1 LHRLLILYDYF
12 DPAFKAGG
20 PIRSLVNLV
29 RLMDQELE
37 IFVLTTNQDHDGEVL
52 DIQADQWMPYG
63 EKAKV
68 MYLAAGSRGYK
79 NIQNAIDHVRPDTV
93 YFNGMYS
100 IPLLV
105 FPLQILKKRKEVK
118 AVIAPRGM
126 LQRESLSIKP
136 WKKQIFLT
144 FLKWFYLNKEIQWHV
159 TTEQEKADLLHFW
172 HDEAK
177 IDLVG
182 NIPSFDPDYNPRITP
197 VKPNKAF
204 GTVALI
210 SPMKNIHLVLSTLKE
225 IQQDVV
231 YHLYGPVKDEAYW
244 SLCKEIIKT
253 LSPNI
258 SVIYHGEIIPGEVS
272 ETIAAFD
279 FYIQPSKS
287 ENFGHS
293 IFEAF
298 NQGVPVI
305 ISDQTPWKRLKEKQ
319 AGWDVDLKHP
329 EALIK
334 AIEEAIHL
342 DDVSYLALRKGARK
356 VAEQYMEAND
366 FGADYLKLFSR

>member
-1 LHRLLILYDYF
+1 
-12 DPAFKAGG
+12 
-20 PIRSLVNLV
+20 
-29 RLMDQELE
+29 MDRHLE

-52 DIQADQWMPYG
+52 DIQADQWVPYG

-68 MYLAAGSRGYK
+68 MYLAAGNRGYK

-105 FPLQILKKRKEVK
+105 FPLQILNKRKEVRT
-118 AVIAPRGM
+118 VIAPRGM
-126 LQRESLSIKP
+126 LQAESLALKP
-136 WKKQIFLT
+136 WKKKVFLT
-144 FLKWFYLNKEIQWHV
+144 FLRWFWLSKRIQWHV
-159 TTEQEKADLLHFW
+159 TTEQEKADVSRFW
-172 HDEAK
+172 HADLK
-177 IDLVG
+177 IHLLG
-182 NIPSFDPDYNPRITP
+182 NVPSFDPGYNPRISP
-197 VKPNKAF
+197 LKSKKVF

-210 SPMKNIHLVLSTLKE
+210 SPMKNFHLVFSALNALSE
-225 IQQDVV
+225 DVE
-231 YHLYGPVKDEAYW
+231 YHLFGPVKDEQYW
-244 SLCKEIIKT
+244 ADCQKIIGQ
-253 LSPNI
+253 LPANI
-258 SVIYHGEIIPGEVS
+258 AVVHHGEIQPYDVPRAIE
-272 ETIAAFD
+272 ALD

>member
-1 LHRLLILYDYF
+1 
-12 DPAFKAGG
+12 
-20 PIRSLVNLV
+20 
-29 RLMDQELE
+29 MDRHLE

-52 DIQADQWMPYG
+52 DIQADQWVPYG

-118 AVIAPRGM
+118 IVIAPRGM
-126 LQRESLSIKP
+126 LQEGALKIKP
-136 WKKQIFLT
+136 TKKRIFLR
-144 FLKWFYLNKEIQWHV
+144 FFKLVFRPLPFFWHA
-159 TTEQEKADLLHFW
+159 TDEQEQLDIQRQFKNSTVLQ
-172 HDEAK
+172 
-177 IDLVG
+177 VG
-182 NIPSFDPDYNPRITP
+182 NIPQFAKAITKSRRP
-197 VKPNKAF
+197 
-204 GTVALI
+204 
-210 SPMKNIHLVLSTLKE
+210 E
-225 IQQDVV
+225 IQFVSISLLARKKNHILFLKALKSLKTSRVV
-231 YHLYGPVKDEAYW
+231 TYHIYGPISDQEYY
-244 SLCKEIIKT
+244 KELTEEMAGMPENVHVDYKGT
-253 LSPNI
+253 LRP
-258 SVIYHGEIIPGEVS
+258 EEVS
-272 ETIAAFD
+272 RILVGHQYFVLT
-279 FYIQPSKS
+279 SS
-287 ENFGHS
+287 GENFGHS